1 MNIEIIDR
9 LIKKYQQTEWDPSS
23 HADIQASTS
32 EVITFAL
39 ATDRPDL
46 MPPGTDSLRAYK
58 IRLDNNQRAI
68 VDKLRLW

>member
-1 MNIEIIDR
+1 MSSEIIDR

-46 MPPGTDSLRAYK
+46 MPPGMDSLTGYK
-58 IRLDNNQRAI
+58 NRLDNNQRAI
-68 VDKLRLW
+68 VDRFRYW